1 MRIRAKTSEL
11 TKAVSN
17 VGKVISG
24 KAVDLVLENILLKV
38 NDKLTF
44 TTTNLEQAME
54 YSMDVEILETG
65 IETSTI
71 LPYDILRDIM
81 PKFKG
86 EYVELDIKEKKALIK
101 EDSGE
106 FTLHT
111 FNPEAFAI
119 IPEVSSELKFTIQ
132 FGKLKELIENTIF
145 AAAKKEESRREFK
158 GVYFDIKDDYVNL
171 VATDSTALALNR
183 INEAGLPKTSFIVPW
198 KALDILMHLSY
209 DDETPLEVEV
219 TESNIK
225 FSLPNLSLISLL
237 INGQFPQYESV
248 IPEEAEFYGKV
259 AKGALMDALDI
270 IGVFA
275 RKGTGRIV
283 FTFSHGNVTIE
294 SSSSDIG
301 QGKKVIPCETNAE
314 VSLQFYAEKII
325 DGIEHVKDDMV
336 YFGIQGPLHPVLIK
350 GTESSDYLYVIMPQK
365 PIE

>member
-1 MRIRAKTSEL
+1 MRIRAKTSDL

-24 KAVDLVLENILLKV
+24 KSVDLILENILVKV
-38 NDKLTF
+38 NNKLTL

-54 YSMDVEILETG
+54 YSIDVEILEEG

-71 LPYDILRDIM
+71 LPYDILRDIT

-86 EYVELDIKEKKALIK
+86 DYIEIDIKEKKAQIK

-119 IPEVSSELKFTIQ
+119 IPEVSSDLKFTLP
-132 FGKLKELIENTIF
+132 FGTLKELIDDTIF

-158 GVYFDIKDDYVNL
+158 GVYFDIKDEYVNL

-183 INEAGLPKTSFIVPW
+183 INETGLPKTSFIVPW

-209 DDETPLEVEV
+209 EADTPLNIEV

-225 FSLPNLSLISLL
+225 FSLPNLTLISLL

-259 AKGALMDALDI
+259 NKKALMDALDI
-270 IGVFA
+270 IEVFA
-275 RKGTGRIV
+275 KKGTGRIV
-283 FTFSHGNVTIE
+283 FTFSHGNLIVE

-325 DGIEHVKDDMV
+325 DGIDHVKDDMV
-336 YFGIQGPLHPVLIK
+336 FFGIQGPLHPVLVK
-350 GTESSDYLYVIMPQK
+350 GTESNDYIYVIMPQK

>member
-1 MRIRAKTSEL
+1 MRIKAKTSEL

-24 KAVDLVLENILLKV
+24 KSVDLILENILLEV
-38 NDKLTF
+38 NNKLTL
-44 TTTNLEQAME
+44 TTTNLEQAMK
-54 YSMDVEILETG
+54 YSIDVEVEEFGEELK
-65 IETSTI
+65 TI
-71 LPYDILRDIM
+71 LPYDILRDIV

-86 EYVELDIKEKKALIK
+86 EYVQLDIKEKKATIK

-111 FNPEAFAI
+111 FNPEAFAV
-119 IPEVSSELKFTIQ
+119 IPEVEGVINFTLT
-132 FGKLKELIENTIF
+132 FGTLKELIENTIF

-158 GVYFDIKDDYVNL
+158 GVYFDIKDEYVNL

-198 KALDILMHLSY
+198 KALDILIHLSY
-209 DDETPLEVEV
+209 ENETTVKIEIA
-219 TESNIK
+219 ESNIK
-225 FSLPNLSLISLL
+225 FSLPNLSLTSLL

-248 IPEEAEFYGKV
+248 IPHDPEFYGKV
-259 AKGALMDALDI
+259 SKNVLMDALDI
-270 IGVFA
+270 IEVFA
-275 RKGTGRIV
+275 KKGTGRII
-283 FTFSHGNVTIE
+283 FTFTHGSLIVE

-301 QGKKVIPCETNAE
+301 QGKKIIPCETNAE

-325 DGIEHVKDDMV
+325 DGIEHVKDDTV
-336 YFGIQGPLHPVLIK
+336 FFGIQGPLHPVLVK
-350 GTESSDYLYVIMPQK
+350 GIESNDYLYVIMPQK

>member
-1 MRIRAKTSEL
+1 MRIKAKTSEL
-11 TKAVSN
+11 TKAVNN

-24 KAVDLVLENILLKV
+24 KSVDLILENILLKV
-38 NDKLTF
+38 NDKLTL

-54 YSMDVEILETG
+54 YALEVEILENG
-65 IETSTI
+65 LETSTI
-71 LPYDILRDIM
+71 LPYDILRDIT

-86 EYVELDIKEKKALIK
+86 EYIELEIKEKKAVIK

-119 IPEVSSELKFTIQ
+119 IPEVSSELKFSLS
-132 FGKLKELIENTIF
+132 FGTLKELIENTIF
-145 AAAKKEESRREFK
+145 AASKKEESRREFK

-171 VATDSTALALNR
+171 VATDSTALALNK
-183 INEAGLPKTSFIVPW
+183 IKEAGLPKTSFIVPW
-198 KALDILMHLSY
+198 KALDILTHLSY
-209 DDETPLEVEV
+209 EDNTPVQIEV

-248 IPEEAEFYGKV
+248 IPGEAEFYGKV
-259 AKGALMDALDI
+259 AKNVLMDALDI
-270 IGVFA
+270 IEVFA
-275 RKGTGRIV
+275 KKGTGRII
-283 FTFSHGNVTIE
+283 FTFSHGNLIIE
-294 SSSSDIG
+294 SSSSEIG

-325 DGIEHVKDDMV
+325 DGIEHVKDQTV
-336 YFGIQGPLHPVLIK
+336 FFGIQGPIHPVLVK
-350 GTESSDYLYVIMPQK
+350 GTDSEDYLYVIMPQK